1 MFNNHKTQ
9 DFILGA
15 VIGGTVGALTTM
27 LFTTK
32 KGKELRK
39 NIADKYHELEENL
52 KETAEDLQDS
62 AKSQVHKVA
71 SKFKKDDSKD

>member
-1 MFNNHKTQ
+1 MFNNNKTQ

-52 KETAEDLQDS
+52 KETADDLQDS
-62 AKSQVHKVA
+62 AKSQVNKVA